1 MTSVVLLARNGQVL
15 LDPFDTLLLVAVP
28 LLGQVT
34 LGVVGELPD
43 SPLFPRRGKP

>member
-15 LDPFDTLLLVAVP
+15 LDPFDTLLLVTVP

-43 SPLFPRRGKP
+43 SPLSPRPGKP